1 MPGMGADNA
10 FMSTIVVKT
19 KAQSMEVQQVTLM
32 LQISPVDLQQYKQH
46 YMLQQQQ
53 KRLLQAQQQQ
63 QLVIPSSA
71 TTVVEQLTPGL
82 QNIDSLL
89 NNTVAPNVSL
99 QVLKSLE
106 ILYFLFNCALTLY
119 RVIHKSLG
127 NFRTRLHNNQERK
140 GRKEHINR

>member
-1 MPGMGADNA
+1 
-10 FMSTIVVKT
+10 
-19 KAQSMEVQQVTLM
+19 
-32 LQISPVDLQQYKQH
+32 
-46 YMLQQQQ
+46 MLQQQQ

-99 QVLKSLE
+99 QVTAFTE
-106 ILYFLFNCALTLY
+106 E
-119 RVIHKSLG
+119 VII
-127 NFRTRLHNNQERK
+127 NNSF
-140 GRKEHINR
+140 HF

>member
-1 MPGMGADNA
+1 M
-10 FMSTIVVKT
+10 
-19 KAQSMEVQQVTLM
+19 M
-32 LQISPVDLQQYKQH
+32 LQISSADLQQYKQR

-99 QVLKSLE
+99 QVSVFAENVIMNYLFHFEFSLTLTACLE
-106 ILYFLFNCALTLY
+106 NFFKCDLEFLFCSCTVKLN
-119 RVIHKSLG
+119 VIVLLIYG
-127 NFRTRLHNNQERK
+127 APELHF
-140 GRKEHINR
+140 

>member
-1 MPGMGADNA
+1 M
-10 FMSTIVVKT
+10 
-19 KAQSMEVQQVTLM
+19 M
-32 LQISPVDLQQYKQH
+32 LQISSADMQQYKQR

-99 QVLKSLE
+99 QVLFFAEKIINALF
-106 ILYFLFNCALTLY
+106 YF
-119 RVIHKSLG
+119 
-127 NFRTRLHNNQERK
+127 
-140 GRKEHINR
+140 

>member
-1 MPGMGADNA
+1 MLNFPEDIGYMPGMGTDTLRHA
-10 FMSTIVVKT
+10 FMSTVVVKT
-19 KAQSMEVQQVTLM
+19 KAESMEVQQVTLM
-32 LQISPVDLQQYKQH
+32 LQISTVDLQYKQH
-46 YMLQQQQ
+46 YLLQQQQ

-99 QVLKSLE
+99 QVRKSLE
-106 ILYFLFNCALTLY
+106 MLYFIFNCALTL
-119 RVIHKSLG
+119 
-127 NFRTRLHNNQERK
+127 
-140 GRKEHINR
+140 

>member
-1 MPGMGADNA
+1 
-10 FMSTIVVKT
+10 
-19 KAQSMEVQQVTLM
+19 
-32 LQISPVDLQQYKQH
+32 
-46 YMLQQQQ
+46 MLQQQQ

-99 QVLKSLE
+99 QVPVFAE
-106 ILYFLFNCALTLY
+106 NVIINCYVFNFL
-119 RVIHKSLG
+119 
-127 NFRTRLHNNQERK
+127 
-140 GRKEHINR
+140 

>member
-1 MPGMGADNA
+1 M
-10 FMSTIVVKT
+10 VVKKK
-19 KAQSMEVQQVTLM
+19 KAESMEVHQVTLM
-32 LQISPVDLQQYKQH
+32 LQISTVDLQQYKQH
-46 YMLQQQQ
+46 YMLQQHQ

-99 QVLKSLE
+99 QVLKSL
-106 ILYFLFNCALTLY
+106 
-119 RVIHKSLG
+119 
-127 NFRTRLHNNQERK
+127 
-140 GRKEHINR
+140 

>member
-1 MPGMGADNA
+1 MC
-10 FMSTIVVKT
+10 TVVVKT
-19 KAQSMEVQQVTLM
+19 NAESMEVQQVTLM
-32 LQISPVDLQQYKQH
+32 LQIATVDLQQYKQH
-46 YMLQQQQ
+46 YILQQQQ

-63 QLVIPSSA
+63 QLVIPPSA

-106 ILYFLFNCALTLY
+106 MLYFIFNCALTL
-119 RVIHKSLG
+119 
-127 NFRTRLHNNQERK
+127 
-140 GRKEHINR
+140 

>member
-1 MPGMGADNA
+1 MPGMATHNLRRD
-10 FMSTIVVKT
+10 FMSTVVVKT
-19 KAQSMEVQQVTLM
+19 KAESMEVQQVTLM
-32 LQISPVDLQQYKQH
+32 LQISVDLQQYKH

-106 ILYFLFNCALTLY
+106 MLYFVFN
-119 RVIHKSLG
+119 
-127 NFRTRLHNNQERK
+127 
-140 GRKEHINR
+140 